1 VLVELSIQDFAIIDR
16 LHLRLAPGFNVLTG
30 ETGAGKSII
39 VDALGVLLG
48 ARADSAW
55 VRAGADRARLEGV
68 FALSDDQR
76 ALLQPVLDEYGLTEA
91 AAESDDLILT
101 REITA
106 AGRST
111 GRVNGRAV
119 TAAILGAVGEA
130 LVDIH
135 GQSEHLSL
143 LRVRQHI
150 ELLDR
155 YAGLGAPRAELA
167 ETVRAVRAVRGELV
181 ALRRDERELA
191 RRQEMLRFQV
201 DEIEAAEL
209 SAAEDQDLL
218 QERVRLV
225 NAHKLMEMAE
235 MVYALLYEPGDEQR
249 GVLDLLGDAADNL
262 GGLARLD
269 PRLADQDA
277 AFVAAMDSLED
288 VGRAMRDYRD
298 EIEANPARL
307 QEVEERLTLIHN
319 LKRKYGETIDD
330 VLAFA
335 ERASV
340 ELAGIENRG
349 ERMEQLAAEEERLLV
364 VLGGQAEALSQAR
377 RAAGERMARAVEV
390 ELAELRMERTQFAAH
405 LARVEADDGCP
416 IDDRRYA
423 FDATGVDHVEFLISP
438 NPGEP
443 LKPLVK
449 IASGGET
456 SRLMLALKTVLAAGD
471 TVPTLIFDEIDQGI
485 GGRVGE
491 IVGRKL
497 WRLTTANGV
506 PALTHQVICI
516 THLPQIA
523 SYGDSHFSVAKRVV
537 GDRTATVI
545 RAIDGDERVDE
556 IAVMLGADTSLTRQT
571 ALEMLSNTASLKT
584 GERAAH

>member
-1 VLVELSIQDFAIIDR
+1 MLAELSIQDFAIIDR
-16 LHLRLAPGFNVLTG
+16 LHLHLAPGFNVLTG

-39 VDALGVLLG
+39 IDALGVLLG

-55 VRAGADRARLEGV
+55 VRAGADRARVEGV
-68 FALSDDQR
+68 FALSGEQR
-76 ALLQPVLDEYGLTEA
+76 TLLRPVLEEYGLAEA

-101 REITA
+101 REITS

-119 TAAILGAVGEA
+119 TASILNAVGEA

-155 YAGLGAPRAELA
+155 YAGLGAQRAELA
-167 ETVRAVRAVRGELV
+167 EAVRTVRGVRGELA

-201 DEIEAAEL
+201 DEIEAAAL
-209 SAAEDQDLL
+209 NVAEDEELVR
-218 QERVRLV
+218 ERVRLV
-225 NAHKLMEMAE
+225 NAHKLMELAE
-235 MVYALLYEPGDEQR
+235 TVYAFLYEPGDEQR
-249 GVLDLLGDAADNL
+249 GVLDLLGDASDDL
-262 GGLARLD
+262 SSLTRLD
-269 PRLADQDA
+269 PRLADQETA
-277 AFVAAMDSLED
+277 LVAAMDALEE

-298 EIEANPARL
+298 EIEANPERL

-319 LKRKYGETIDD
+319 LKRKYGETIGD

-335 ERASV
+335 ARASA

-349 ERMEQLAAEEERLLV
+349 ERMEQLAADEERLLAA
-364 VLGGQAEALSQAR
+364 LGGQAETLSQAR
-377 RAAGERMARAVEV
+377 RAAGERMARAVET
-390 ELAELRMERTQFAAH
+390 ELTELRMERTQVAVQVD
-405 LARVEADDGCP
+405 RIEAEDGCP
-416 IDDRRYA
+416 VDGRRYA
-423 FDATGVDHVEFLISP
+423 FDTTGIDRVEFLISP

-506 PALTHQVICI
+506 PTFTHQVICI

-545 RAIDGDERVDE
+545 HAIEGDERVDE
-556 IAVMLGADTSLTRQT
+556 IATMLGADTTLTRQT
-571 ALEMLSNTASLKT
+571 ALEMLDKTASLKASQH
-584 GERAAH
+584 R